1 VTKPAPSLQD
11 VAARRTGRNWFLSE
25 DLTRLRRRVE
35 SVRARHY
42 SQEVS
47 VMNEATPTANVAPA
61 EQMKQLV
68 LEIVRALVD
77 QPDDVV
83 VELIQDRDATVIQLR
98 VAHQDIGKVIGK
110 QGRTAR
116 SLRTILGAASMKLH
130 HRFSLDILEDD
141 QPRNE

>member
-1 VTKPAPSLQD
+1 
-11 VAARRTGRNWFLSE
+11 
-25 DLTRLRRRVE
+25 
-35 SVRARHY
+35 
-42 SQEVS
+42 
-47 VMNEATPTANVAPA
+47 MNEATPTANVAPA